1 MSTLWMGQSK
11 VWRKRRPFCTSCCR
25 SRDCLGVRKKIRRGN
40 SKRNRSWCVE
50 EVGKMGDNLPQHNTT
65 TIMRGNRKRPN
76 SNLKDV
82 DLTEGVRNPMRPA
95 WHTSSCGRITGFRRA
110 AGFLTQESLRWSRA
124 PLIARLRWSRSYLIS
139 LWLWLS
145 EHSMAGNT
153 TYRWLG

>member
-1 MSTLWMGQSK
+1 MRILGLLHILQKRFWSLGSHLPLSPKTSLHFPGCAVPICRPCILFNTWIAAPLRSTGLFS
-11 VWRKRRPFCTSCCR
+11 
-25 SRDCLGVRKKIRRGN
+25 LVRI
-40 SKRNRSWCVE
+40 
-50 EVGKMGDNLPQHNTT
+50 
-65 TIMRGNRKRPN
+65 
-76 SNLKDV
+76 NLKDV

-139 LWLWLS
+139 LRLWLS

-153 TYRWLG
+153 TYCWLG